1 MKIFKILLITAGL
14 LGSIQTMACD
24 VYITV
29 HNGLIDQNLVDL
41 EVNGPFGRNSNKHD
55 LKPGES
61 FTYHAT
67 GSAFTCHGDYYLQ
80 QYSTTK
86 NPPYCYIFTSTVT
99 INMSKDG
106 RAYMDIV
113 DKSGNECIIAPI
125 KPSNSL
131 NDSLNCV
138 ALYSQDN
145 ICDYDH
151 WSEIY
156 DHCETYSYPAMEKDN
171 FLLNQIRDGKCNYDN
186 WSNLYDQ
193 ITARE

>member
-1 MKIFKILLITAGL
+1 MKVIKTLIVVTGL
-14 LGSIQTMACD
+14 LCSAQAMACD
-24 VYITV
+24 VYIKV
-29 HNGLIDQNLVDL
+29 INQSGGHVDG
-41 EVNGPFGRNSNKHD
+41 VSVVGPHVRQSHDHD
-55 LKPGES
+55 LDNGAS

-67 GSAFTCHGDYYLQ
+67 GSLFSCHGE
-80 QYSTTK
+80 YSIDSLAYGDK
-86 NPPYCYIFTSTVT
+86 CNYDNIT
-99 INMSKDG
+99 IDMKKDG
-106 RAYMDIV
+106 RAYFVITSVTGGAACDV
-113 DKSGNECIIAPI
+113 EAI

-171 FLLNQIRDGKCNYDN
+171 FLLNQIKAGKCSYDN
-186 WSNLYDQ
+186 WSNLYNQ
-193 ITARE
+193 IYDRQ